1 MSKVLS
7 QEEIDLILGQARD
20 PGKAAKPTKQVEPW
34 NPRGSGE
41 LHNEHTRAITTLHE
55 GCARNMGHSLGAYL
69 RVPFEVSLL
78 SVEQLLFE
86 EFFHS
91 IQETTYLQALHL
103 QPQDAIAVLQ
113 IDNSIVF
120 PIIDVLL
127 GGIGTKSEIAR
138 EVSEIEEQIMDG
150 VTRLIVRE
158 LASGWA
164 PLGFDITPGQRFSA
178 VQIQRYLP
186 PQEKA
191 LGLSFEI
198 TLNDNKGMMNLVFP
212 TSLSSAM
219 RRKLSEPLEY
229 RKPKACAL
237 SSARMRD
244 HVWACRFDVSLSM
257 PNIRLRVKDLIAA
270 QPGSVLDLRVPES
283 SPASLVLDGRQVFDA
298 RAVRIGTQR
307 AAQLHSDPRQ
317 LPPARKVQ

>member
-7 QEEIDLILGQARD
+7 QDEIDLILGQARD
-20 PGKAAKPTKQVEPW
+20 QGKATKPTKQVEPW

-91 IQETTYLQALHL
+91 VQETTYLQALHL

-127 GGIGTKSEIAR
+127 GGVGAKSEIIR

-158 LASGWA
+158 LAAGWA
-164 PLGFDITPGQRFSA
+164 PLGFDITPGERYSAAHIQRF
-178 VQIQRYLP
+178 LP

-229 RKPKACAL
+229 RKPKACVL
-237 SSARMRD
+237 SGIRMRQ
-244 HVWACRFDVSLSM
+244 HVQACNFDVSLSM
-257 PNIRLRVKDLIAA
+257 TNIRLRVRDLIAA
-270 QPGSVLDLRVPES
+270 RPGAVLDLGVAES
-283 SPASLVLDGRQVFDA
+283 GTASLLLDEHALFDA
-298 RAVRIGTQR
+298 GAVRIGTQR
-307 AAQLHSDPRQ
+307 AAQLHSDTRQ
-317 LPPARKVQ
+317 LPSARKVQ